1 MLGWLTRNVCIFE
14 NFTFKMHRATNKFYN
29 AEKSITYKIWNNNMS
44 WCTRMKENLLYH
56 FSDVSATQ
64 DFDKNNRSFLKYINV
79 IVLRYIINQQQR
91 ALFYYQQIEDW
102 YDQQYIGSQKAPF
115 NNLSNNPYLITIN
128 FFNTGVIF
136 GGHVRLVFTLVLFI
150 YIACVF
156 ITLTS
161 FPEMPLDTLENT
173 ESGNQENILFILC

>member
-1 MLGWLTRNVCIFE
+1 MN
-14 NFTFKMHRATNKFYN
+14 
-29 AEKSITYKIWNNNMS
+29 
-44 WCTRMKENLLYH
+44 WCTRMKENLVYH

-64 DFDKNNRSFLKYINV
+64 DFDKNDRSFLKYIKV
-79 IVLRYIINQQQR
+79 IVLRYIINQQQW
-91 ALFYYQQIEDW
+91 ALFYYQQIDDW
-102 YDQQYIGSQKAPF
+102 YDQQYIGNQKAPF
-115 NNLSNNPYLITIN
+115 NNLSNNPYT
-128 FFNTGVIF
+128 FFNTGVLF

-173 ESGNQENILFILC
+173 ESGNQENIKFIIC